1 VTGAFTLAKVSLLI
15 VSWNAA
21 EWLGRCLTSLRGLPH
36 EIIVLDNGSDDGSP
50 DLVTRQFPECRLVR
64 ETTNLGFAG
73 GVNAAARR
81 AAGDFLLLLNSDVEA
96 TPGSVDRLAAFLG
109 ARPDCAAVAGLLV
122 DEAGRPQLGWNVR
135 RLPTLLSLATNL
147 LLIDR
152 LWPGNPVRRRALA
165 LDIDISAPLRVEQP
179 AAACLMLRRSVF
191 ERIGGMDEVFHPAW
205 FEDVD
210 LCRRLYEE
218 GAHVWLVPAAVF
230 RHRGGVA
237 RGRLGKRGF
246 AVVWYRNLER
256 YVAKHHGS
264 AALAAVKVL
273 VVIGMILR
281 MGVGLLTGQREAVR
295 AHAGVLRGTMTG
307 WKNSGQLAAG
317 SRQSAEGSRQS

>member
-1 VTGAFTLAKVSLLI
+1 VSLLI

-21 EWLGRCLTSLRGLPH
+21 EWLRRCLTSLRGLPH
-36 EIIVLDNGSDDGSP
+36 EVIVVDNGSTDGSP
-50 DLVTRQFPECRLVR
+50 DLVAHQFPECHLIR

-81 AAGDFLLLLNSDVEA
+81 ASGDFLLLLNSDVEA
-96 TPGSVDRLAAFLG
+96 TPGAVDRLAAFLD
-109 ARPDCAAVAGLLV
+109 AHPDCAAVAGLLI
-122 DEAGRPQLGWNVR
+122 DDAGRPQHGWNVR

-147 LLIDR
+147 LLVDR
-152 LWPGNPVRRRALA
+152 LWPMNPVRRRALA
-165 LDIDISAPLRVEQP
+165 LDIDTSAPLRVEQP

-191 ERIGGMDEVFHPAW
+191 EQIGGMDEVFYPAW

-210 LCRRLYEE
+210 LCRRLHEKS
-218 GAHVWLVPAAVF
+218 AQVWLVPAALF

-237 RGRLGKRGF
+237 RERLGTRGF
-246 AVVWYRNLER
+246 AAAWYRNLER
-256 YVAKHHGS
+256 YVRKHHGS
-264 AALAAVKVL
+264 GALAMIKAL

-281 MGVGLLTGQREAVR
+281 MGVGLLAGDREAIR

-307 WKNSGQLAAG
+307 WRN
-317 SRQSAEGSRQS
+317 SRQ